1 VTTASL
7 KTNHR
12 KNECLGIAMGN
23 HTVFHQGT
31 TGCLFLSFSQVSAQ
45 EYLPF
50 LESQTRRSS
59 PPSFGLLFVHFPLQY
74 SLGSFTFLVL
84 VVRNQNNQVHDYLPR
99 KIIIIK
105 KKKIDIILFL

>member
-31 TGCLFLSFSQVSAQ
+31 TGCLLLSFSQVSAQ

-50 LESQTRRSS
+50 LESQTGRSS
-59 PPSFGLLFVHFPLQY
+59 PPSWISGRLLCISTIASDLAEGQNQSSFLIIFD
-74 SLGSFTFLVL
+74 SLASMEK
-84 VVRNQNNQVHDYLPR
+84 PES
-99 KIIIIK
+99 
-105 KKKIDIILFL
+105 